1 MKINSRIIQ
10 GINPQ
15 FKVPIKARIAS
26 WVEKMVIEAR
36 YRISGSFTFSL
47 VIHILLTF
55 AYFGLLEL
63 DQPVE
68 PPIREITFVD
78 MTEPPP
84 PPPEESIKR
93 KQHRIQPQVFPTQ
106 PPPTSDVQNQVPPPA
121 TSSPLV
127 LGNDRLFLDSPRKQ
141 APINVHQVEP
151 VGDNVAQTGDMIKIS
166 QAIGIKNDDQISKP
180 SISLADNNNV
190 RLTSPSSSQ
199 GAVSFSQ
206 SSQPQIDLKTSGISG
221 PITATT
227 PSSGDIGQASPP
239 PEKQDKPVLAP
250 PRETQT
256 TITGELANRKIV
268 KKVIPPF
275 PKWAKR
281 QGVGASIA
289 LQFTVMENGVVKEN
303 VIVVRTSGS
312 REWDALVIEALKSWE
327 FAALENIGRR
337 QDQTGVITFQFVI

>member
-1 MKINSRIIQ
+1 MKINYRIIQ
-10 GINPQ
+10 GINSQ
-15 FKVPIKARIAS
+15 YNVPIKARIAD
-26 WVEKMVIEAR
+26 WVGKMVIEAR

-47 VIHILLTF
+47 VIHLLLTIG
-55 AYFGLLEL
+55 YFGLLEL

-93 KQHRIQPQVFPTQ
+93 KQRRIQPEVFPNQ
-106 PPPTSDVQNQVPPPA
+106 PPPTSDVQNEVPPSA

-141 APINVHQVEP
+141 APINVQQVEP
-151 VGDNVAQTGDMIKIS
+151 VGDNVAQTGDMLKIS

-180 SISLADNNNV
+180 SISLANNNNV
-190 RLTSPSSSQ
+190 QLTSPSSSQ
-199 GAVSFSQ
+199 GAVSFNQ

-221 PITATT
+221 PIAATT
-227 PSSGDIGQASPP
+227 PSGGDIGQAPP
-239 PEKQDKPVLAP
+239 PEKQDKPDLAP

-275 PKWAKR
+275 PIWAKR

-289 LQFTVMENGVVKEN
+289 LQFTVMENGTVKEN

-312 REWDALVIEALKSWE
+312 REWDKLVIEALKSWK
-327 FAALENIGRR
+327 FAALEKIGIR